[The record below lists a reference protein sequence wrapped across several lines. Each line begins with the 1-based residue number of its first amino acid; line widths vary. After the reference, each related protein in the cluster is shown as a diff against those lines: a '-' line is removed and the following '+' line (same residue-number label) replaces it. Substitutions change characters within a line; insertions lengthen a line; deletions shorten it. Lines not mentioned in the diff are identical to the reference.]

1 MISAWVDVAGRGDP
15 VAIFLSFRR
24 HVIEPAEHDSADG
37 TPAVRLQ
44 LAHRYAAFVVQAQEG
59 SVVAR
64 TVVALRSRSPHHA
77 DRLTEV
83 RPEARP

>member
-1 MISAWVDVAGRGDP
+1 MPFAL
-15 VAIFLSFRR
+15 FLPFRR
-24 HVIEPAEHDSADG
+24 HVIDPAEHDSANG
-37 TPAVRLQ
+37 LFAVWLQ
-44 LAHRYAAFVVQAQEG
+44 LAHRHVASVAKAQEG
-59 SVVAR
+59 SMAAR